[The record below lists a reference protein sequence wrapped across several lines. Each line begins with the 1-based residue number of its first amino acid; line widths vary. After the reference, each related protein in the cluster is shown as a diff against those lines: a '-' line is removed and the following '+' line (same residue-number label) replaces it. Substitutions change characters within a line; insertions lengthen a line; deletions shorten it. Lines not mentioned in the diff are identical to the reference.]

1 MVLSS
6 TSQCMCLNYVATSVC
21 MCVCVCVCVCVVCV
35 VCCVCCVLCVCGSV
49 HTYIPCFVAKTD
61 EGQHFLHTSD
71 VSLC

>member
-1 MVLSS
+1 MEEEEV
-6 TSQCMCLNYVATSVC
+6 
-21 MCVCVCVCVCVVCV
+21 
-35 VCCVCCVLCVCGSV
+35 CVCGSV

>member
-1 MVLSS
+1 MSKDGDEEMESRSETVTPNLGRDITWSR
-6 TSQCMCLNYVATSVC
+6 
-21 MCVCVCVCVCVVCV
+21 CV
-35 VCCVCCVLCVCGSV
+35 CVCGSV